1 MVFCAQLGH
10 KLYRLPT
17 AHLICF
23 INMSVCPDVRLS
35 VVCPSVCLSV
45 RRWGFVCAQLL
56 YKLARSLLTAP
67 GCEPPASSYKLP
79 TAASDRLHT
88 LALDPSPTIPAS
100 YAESWIYFLHLKV
113 DIVHAAGDGMLG
125 YAGIRLLLRP
135 LRCSRALGTPRAV
148 LSYQT
153 AVNQFTIHP
162 ATHHVDWGRGLS
174 RIHY

>member
-56 YKLARSLLTAP
+56 YKLARELLTAP

-88 LALDPSPTIPAS
+88 LDPPPLPYYTCQLRRELNIFPTPQSRHRACRRWQTGLCRYPLVIAPPKMQQGAWHTQSCTFLSDSSQPVYHPSS
-100 YAESWIYFLHLKV
+100 YPS
-113 DIVHAAGDGMLG
+113 
-125 YAGIRLLLRP
+125 RL
-135 LRCSRALGTPRAV
+135 
-148 LSYQT
+148 
-153 AVNQFTIHP
+153 
-162 ATHHVDWGRGLS
+162 
-174 RIHY
+174 